1 MQTDIPS
8 LEPKAPHQE
17 MTLAQRL
24 ASVKLLA
31 IEVEGVISDGVS
43 LMGPDGSESIKTY
56 RPDVWAM
63 ENWLAAGRQLVIVS
77 RPGLAAAEA
86 LAEKLGCLYRPSAG
100 DKGLL
105 HKQTMF
111 DLQLRT
117 EDGAYL
123 GCDLDDLPALT
134 VAGLAICPAQAS
146 VWVKEACH
154 LVGQA
159 PAGRGLVREVIDRL
173 LEDYIPEEG

>member
-8 LEPKAPHQE
+8 LEPKAPAQE
-17 MTLAQRL
+17 RTLAERI
-24 ASVKLLA
+24 ASVTLLA
-31 IEVEGVISDGVS
+31 MEVEGVISDGVS

-111 DLQLRT
+111 DLQLR
-117 EDGAYL
+117 DAQGAYL

-146 VWVKEACH
+146 AWVREVCH

-159 PAGRGLVREVIDRL
+159 PAGRGLVREVTDRL
-173 LEDYIPEEG
+173 LEDYVPEEQ